1 MENPNL
7 VISTL
12 LKHAIRMDDK
22 KFTPE
27 EEAFREELSF
37 IDQSY
42 DPDNERGTTFYYG
55 GFELLVKLDRETK
68 EWVLIYTKGDTDFD
82 DDCDVITV
90 KFSTSSLNTTINY
103 WLYEPEIMEVMV
115 VAFKPIVEY
124 FFTQIGFP
132 ELQRSLYYRGEL

>member
-1 MENPNL
+1 MENPSL

-12 LKHAIRMDDK
+12 LKHSIKMDDQ

-27 EEAFREELSF
+27 EKLFREELEF

-42 DPDNERGTTFYYG
+42 DCVDYRNTTYYYG
-55 GFELLVKLDRETK
+55 GFELLVKLDPENK

-82 DDCDVITV
+82 DDCDVITA
-90 KFSTSSLNTTINY
+90 KFSTSHNTVVNY
-103 WLYEPEIMEVMV
+103 WMYEPNILELMV
-115 VAFKPIVEY
+115 VAFKPIVDH

-132 ELQRSLYYRGEL
+132 DLQRSLYHSGEL